1 MLHPFP
7 GTGSSEVL
15 GRWPYCDS
23 VNSPWGYRLVM
34 LHAIDE
40 ETLDGGI
47 QNLTLVPVTGNIH
60 GATVVLVSCRR
71 LWTDVVQRCLISW
84 QEEAGNFAPAV
95 NFRLVFVVD
104 VAMNLHSV
112 VRELQSRR
120 GKILVYG
127 GFLHSARVMELL
139 GSGVNGYV
147 PELARRSEL
156 VKAIGALLDGQ
167 TVAPFRIPLAES
179 ASKAGLTTAEEVAA
193 RAYFLHDEPRGRAA
207 VADALGI
214 SEKTLGNQLSA
225 VRRKVGAKRGE
236 SRTAVARR
244 IAGSGLGEGLVDQ
257 LDRSTSSTAAAMPS
271 IRSSTSSV
279 PCAGPA
285 PIVPLVPNSTAAGT
299 PMTPSRDEAIVDLS

>member
-23 VNSPWGYRLVM
+23 VDSPWGYRLVM

-40 ETLDGGI
+40 ETLNGGI

-179 ASKAGLTTAEEVAA
+179 ASTQLRRWQPEPTSCTMSREGGQRSLTHWGSRKKHWATNY
-193 RAYFLHDEPRGRAA
+193 R
-207 VADALGI
+207 
-214 SEKTLGNQLSA
+214 LSA
-225 VRRKVGAKRGE
+225 AKSE
-236 SRTAVARR
+236 PNEVSL
-244 IAGSGLGEGLVDQ
+244 GLLSLGGL
-257 LDRSTSSTAAAMPS
+257 
-271 IRSSTSSV
+271 
-279 PCAGPA
+279 
-285 PIVPLVPNSTAAGT
+285 LVPAWEKA
-299 PMTPSRDEAIVDLS
+299 